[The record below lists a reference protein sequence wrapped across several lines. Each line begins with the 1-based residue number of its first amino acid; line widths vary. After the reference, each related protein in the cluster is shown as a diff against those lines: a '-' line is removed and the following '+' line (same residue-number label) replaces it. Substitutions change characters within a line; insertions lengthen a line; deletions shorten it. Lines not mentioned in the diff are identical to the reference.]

1 MGPAVL
7 PTASHFANP
16 DPVVSL
22 TKGSI
27 GMFTHM
33 IPSVSNHS
41 RRMLG
46 PPRRNP
52 GFTLVEL
59 MVVTSIVVLLL
70 AIGVPSFRYVTSS
83 NRATTEI
90 NGLLGDLQFARSEAI
105 REGQQI
111 TVCATTDGATCIASG
126 TTWNTG
132 WLVMSGTNIL
142 RIQPAFNST
151 DTLQSD
157 HSIKAVSFSR
167 DGFSLNLPSAV
178 TFTLHNSTS
187 NAQFTRC
194 LSLTIVGALSTQIGT
209 TC

>member
-1 MGPAVL
+1 
-7 PTASHFANP
+7 
-16 DPVVSL
+16 
-22 TKGSI
+22 
-27 GMFTHM
+27 MFIHM
-33 IPSVSNHS
+33 ISSASKHS
-41 RRMLG
+41 RRIQG
-46 PPRRNP
+46 RSRRNP

-111 TVCATTDGATCIASG
+111 NVCASTDGATCIASG

-142 RIQPAFNST
+142 RVQPAFNST

-194 LSLTIVGALSTQIGT
+194 LSLTIVGALSTQIGGKQTAEGT